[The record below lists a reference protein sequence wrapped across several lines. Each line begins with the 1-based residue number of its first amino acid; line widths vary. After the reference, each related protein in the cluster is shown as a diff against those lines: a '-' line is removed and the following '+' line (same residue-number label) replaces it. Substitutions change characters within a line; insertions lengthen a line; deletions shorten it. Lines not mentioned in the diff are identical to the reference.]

1 MNVKALDL
9 ETNSFQKGH
18 PFDPRNGVCY
28 VGIGNNI
35 YDINY
40 SGEPYGERLKQV
52 QQEID
57 EADLLLLVNAKF
69 DLHHLRNIGIKF
81 DHKKIWD
88 CQVVFFLLSNQT
100 HQYPS
105 MDEMA
110 EAYGLEMKPDIKKK
124 YWDAG
129 IDTKDIPQ
137 QELEDYLQNHDLV
150 VTRQIYEIQKELVKA
165 KGVKFERLVSL
176 TNQDILVLEDM
187 EYNGLYY
194 NEASCNELYAEAE
207 KQINELRME
216 LNDYHNIEEFN
227 TQSGDHLSVLLY
239 GGTITISRK
248 EIVGVYKGGDR
259 KGQEKQGWKDYSY
272 TLPRLFNPL
281 PKSELKKPGFWAT
294 GEDILKQLKCR
305 DKAGKR
311 VIEIIL
317 SLAKNEKMCNT
328 YYNGLP
334 KLRETMNWPKNMLH
348 GNLNQV
354 TARTGRLSSTKP
366 NLQNMSSDMGFIFE
380 TRYKQETV

>member
-1 MNVKALDL
+1 
-9 ETNSFQKGH
+9 
-18 PFDPRNGVCY
+18 
-28 VGIGNNI
+28 
-35 YDINY
+35 
-40 SGEPYGERLKQV
+40 
-52 QQEID
+52 
-57 EADLLLLVNAKF
+57 
-69 DLHHLRNIGIKF
+69 
-81 DHKKIWD
+81 
-88 CQVVFFLLSNQT
+88 
-100 HQYPS
+100 
-105 MDEMA
+105 
-110 EAYGLEMKPDIKKK
+110 
-124 YWDAG
+124 
-129 IDTKDIPQ
+129 
-137 QELEDYLQNHDLV
+137 
-150 VTRQIYEIQKELVKA
+150 
-165 KGVKFERLVSL
+165 
-176 TNQDILVLEDM
+176 VLEDI
-187 EYNGLYY
+187 EYNGFYF
-194 NEASCNELYAEAE
+194 NEEKCLTKAQELQET
-207 KQINELRME
+207 INQLRME

-227 TQSGDHLSVLLY
+227 TESGDHLSVLLY

-317 SLAKNEKMCNT
+317 SLAKLEKMRGT